1 MSIDDQKRIAG
12 YRAAEYVQSGMIV
25 GLGSGS
31 TARFATLRIGELL
44 AQGKLHDL
52 VAIAT
57 SNETAELAQ
66 QLGIPLSDLEEHTH
80 IDVTID
86 GADEVDPNLNLI
98 KGLGGFLLWEKIVAS
113 ATQTEIIV
121 VDERKIVD
129 RLGTRA
135 PVPTE
140 VIKKGWKLASKN
152 LEKTGARPVMRMQ
165 ADGQPFIT
173 DEGNYVLDCW
183 YDGGIEDAAELSR
196 IINDIPGVV
205 ENGLF
210 LGIAQRVIVAS
221 ETGVRILERNC

>member
-12 YRAAEYVQSGMIV
+12 YQAAEYVKSGMVV

-44 AQGKLHDL
+44 EQGRLREI

-57 SNETAELAQ
+57 SNETADLAQ
-66 QLGIPLSDLEEHTH
+66 ELGIPLSDLDEYTR

-86 GADEVDPNLNLI
+86 GADEVDPNLDLI

-113 ATQTEIIV
+113 ATETEIIV
-121 VDERKIVD
+121 IDDRKIVD

-140 VIKKGWKLASKN
+140 VIKKGWKLASRN
-152 LEKTGARPVMRMQ
+152 LEKTGARPIMRMQ
-165 ADGQPFIT
+165 DGRPFIT

-183 YDGGIEDAAELSR
+183 YDGGIENARELSR
-196 IINDIPGVV
+196 VINDIPGVV

-210 LGIAQRVIVAS
+210 LGIARRVIVAS